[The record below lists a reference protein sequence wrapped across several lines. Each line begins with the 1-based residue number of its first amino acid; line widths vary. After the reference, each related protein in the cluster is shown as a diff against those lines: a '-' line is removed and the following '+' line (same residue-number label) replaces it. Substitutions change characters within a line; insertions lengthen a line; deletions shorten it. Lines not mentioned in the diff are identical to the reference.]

1 MLSRMKSSELDALDR
16 AVVHALTLDG
26 RAAFST
32 ISTVLGVSEHTV
44 ARRYRRLRSHGVL
57 RVVGILNGVRL
68 GYKSWTI
75 RIRCT
80 PDAAMPISTAL
91 ARRPDTFWIY
101 ILSGGTEIACNSQ
114 PRTPDELLIDK
125 LPRGRSVLDVSAHEL
140 ISDHAAPPHGP
151 VSGPLD
157 DDQAARLCTPEPAL
171 LDEPVRLDAADHR
184 VLAVLARDGRA
195 TFAELA
201 NAVGDSSSTAARR
214 LQYLRATGALA
225 YKVEL
230 SPAALGMHTEA
241 RLWMSVRPRALVST
255 AAALATHAEVTFAAV
270 TTGPTNLVAQ
280 LACPDSGSLYRYVTG
295 QVAGLTAV
303 DSIETAPVLR
313 TVKRFGL
320 PL

>member
-1 MLSRMKSSELDALDR
+1 MLN
-16 AVVHALTLDG
+16 G

-32 ISTVLGVSEHTV
+32 IGAVLGVSEHTV

-101 ILSGGTEIACNSQ
+101 VLSGGTEIACNSQ
-114 PRTPDELLIDK
+114 PRTADELLIDK
-125 LPRGRSVLDVSAHEL
+125 LPRGRGVLDVTAHEL
-140 ISDHAAPPHGP
+140 LSDHATPPDGP

-157 DDQAARLCTPEPAL
+157 EDQAARIRTPEPAL
-171 LDEPVRLDAADHR
+171 LDEPVSLNTADQR
-184 VLAVLARDGRA
+184 MLAVLARDGRA
-195 TFAELA
+195 AYAQLA
-201 NAVGDSSSTAARR
+201 NAVGDSSSTVARR

-225 YKVEL
+225 FKVEV
-230 SPAALGMHTEA
+230 SPAAFGRHAEA
-241 RLWMSVRPRALVST
+241 RLWMSVPPQALTAT
-255 AAALATHAEVTFAAV
+255 AATLAAYPEVSFAAV

-280 LACPDSGSLYRYVTG
+280 VACPDSTSLYRYVTG
-295 QVAGLTAV
+295 QVAGVTAV
-303 DSIETAPVLR
+303 NSIETAPVLR
-313 TVKRFGL
+313 TVKGFGM
-320 PL
+320 PI